1 MALKINQS
9 VSKDAQARTLLK
21 ELLKVHQIHQKVHQ
35 IHQAYNVRDLT
46 DADEQILEKAFNT
59 TREMMPR
66 ISAKEIKFEDKKWD
80 SLFNFLMA
88 EQISFARVLT
98 NGDDNLNE
106 YVQAKNQAHQAYAL
120 VETAINNLENEGK

>member
-21 ELLKVHQIHQKVHQ
+21 ELLKVHQIHQ
-35 IHQAYNVRDLT
+35 AYNVRELT

-66 ISAKEIKFEDKKWD
+66 ISAKEIKFEDKWD

-106 YVQAKNQAHQAYAL
+106 YVQAKNQAQQAYAL
-120 VETAINNLENEGK
+120 VETAINNLENENK

>member
-1 MALKINQS
+1 MLKINQTA
-9 VSKDAQARTLLK
+9 SKDAQARTLLK
-21 ELLKVHQIHQKVHQ
+21 ELIKVHQ

-46 DADEQILEKAFNT
+46 DADEQILERAFNA
-59 TREMMPR
+59 TRELMPR
-66 ISAKEIKFEDKKWD
+66 ISAKKIKFANKEWD

-106 YVQAKNQAHQAYAL
+106 YVQAKNQAKQAYAL
-120 VETAINNLENEGK
+120 AESTINKLENK

>member
-1 MALKINQS
+1 MTLKINQS

-21 ELLKVHQIHQKVHQ
+21 ELLKVHQIHQ
-35 IHQAYNVRDLT
+35 AYNVRDLT
-46 DADEQILEKAFNT
+46 DTDEQILEKAFNT

>member
-1 MALKINQS
+1 MLKINQTA
-9 VSKDAQARTLLK
+9 SKDAQARTLLK
-21 ELLKVHQIHQKVHQ
+21 ELIKVHQ

-46 DADEQILEKAFNT
+46 AADEQILERAFNA
-59 TREMMPR
+59 TRELMPR
-66 ISAKEIKFEDKKWD
+66 ISAKKIKFANKEWD

-106 YVQAKNQAHQAYAL
+106 YVQAKNQAQQAYAL
-120 VETAINNLENEGK
+120 AETAMTKLENKQ

>member
-1 MALKINQS
+1 MMLKINQTA
-9 VSKDAQARTLLK
+9 SKDAQARTLLK
-21 ELLKVHQIHQKVHQ
+21 ELIKVHQ

-46 DADEQILEKAFNT
+46 DADEQILERAFNA
-59 TREMMPR
+59 TRELMPR
-66 ISAKEIKFEDKKWD
+66 ISAKKIKFANKEWD

-106 YVQAKNQAHQAYAL
+106 YVQAKNQAQQAYAL
-120 VETAINNLENEGK
+120 AETDRKSVV

>member
-21 ELLKVHQIHQKVHQ
+21 ELLKVHQIHQ
-35 IHQAYNVRDLT
+35 AYNVRELT

-88 EQISFARVLT
+88 EQISFVT

-106 YVQAKNQAHQAYAL
+106 YVQAKNQAQQAYAL
-120 VETAINNLENEGK
+120 VETAINNLENENK

>member
-1 MALKINQS
+1 MSLKINQT

-21 ELLKVHQIHQKVHQ
+21 DLLKVHQ

-46 DADEQILEKAFNT
+46 DADEQILERAFNA
-59 TREMMPR
+59 TRELMPR
-66 ISAKEIKFEDKKWD
+66 ISAKKIKFANKEWD

-106 YVQAKNQAHQAYAL
+106 YVQAKNQAQQAYAL
-120 VETAINNLENEGK
+120 AETAMTKLENKQ

>member
-1 MALKINQS
+1 MLKINQTA
-9 VSKDAQARTLLK
+9 SKDAQARTLLK
-21 ELLKVHQIHQKVHQ
+21 ELIKVHQ

-46 DADEQILEKAFNT
+46 DADEQILERAFNA
-59 TREMMPR
+59 TRELMPR
-66 ISAKEIKFEDKKWD
+66 ISAKKIKFANKEWD

-106 YVQAKNQAHQAYAL
+106 YVQAKNQAQQAYAL
-120 VETAINNLENEGK
+120 AETAMTKLENKQ

>member
-1 MALKINQS
+1 MMLKINQTA
-9 VSKDAQARTLLK
+9 SKDAQARTLLK
-21 ELLKVHQIHQKVHQ
+21 ELIKVHQ

-46 DADEQILEKAFNT
+46 DADEQILERAFNA
-59 TREMMPR
+59 TRELMPR
-66 ISAKEIKFEDKKWD
+66 ISAKKIKFANKEWD

-106 YVQAKNQAHQAYAL
+106 YVQAKNQAQQTYAL
-120 VETAINNLENEGK
+120 AETAMTKLENKQ

>member
-1 MALKINQS
+1 MLKINQTA
-9 VSKDAQARTLLK
+9 SKDAQARTLLK
-21 ELLKVHQIHQKVHQ
+21 ELIKVHQ

-46 DADEQILEKAFNT
+46 DADEQILERAFNA
-59 TREMMPR
+59 TRELMPR
-66 ISAKEIKFEDKKWD
+66 ISAKKIKFANKEWD

-106 YVQAKNQAHQAYAL
+106 YVQAKNQAQQAYAL
-120 VETAINNLENEGK
+120 AEKAMTKLENKQ

>member
-1 MALKINQS
+1 MLKINQTA
-9 VSKDAQARTLLK
+9 SKDAQARTLLK
-21 ELLKVHQIHQKVHQ
+21 ELIKVHQ

-46 DADEQILEKAFNT
+46 DADEQILERAFNA
-59 TREMMPR
+59 TRELMPR
-66 ISAKEIKFEDKKWD
+66 ISAKKIKFANKEWD

-106 YVQAKNQAHQAYAL
+106 YVQAKNQAQQTYAL
-120 VETAINNLENEGK
+120 AETAMTKLENKQ

>member
-1 MALKINQS
+1 MLKINQTA
-9 VSKDAQARTLLK
+9 SKDAQARTLLK
-21 ELLKVHQIHQKVHQ
+21 ELIKVHQ

-46 DADEQILEKAFNT
+46 DADEQILERAFNA
-59 TREMMPR
+59 TRELMPR
-66 ISAKEIKFEDKKWD
+66 ISAKKIKFANKEWD

-106 YVQAKNQAHQAYAL
+106 YVQAKSQAQQAYAL
-120 VETAINNLENEGK
+120 VESTINKLENK